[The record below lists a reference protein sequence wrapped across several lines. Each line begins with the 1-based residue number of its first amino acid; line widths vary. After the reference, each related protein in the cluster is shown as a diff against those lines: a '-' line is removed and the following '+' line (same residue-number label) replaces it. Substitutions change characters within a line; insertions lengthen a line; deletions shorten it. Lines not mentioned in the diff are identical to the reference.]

1 MNAPVLLFDLDGT
14 LTDPQPGIVGCIRH
28 ALDRLGQPSPTEER
42 LVSFIGPPLRGAFAT
57 LLDTSD
63 RRRVEEAMTLY
74 RERYGTVGLFENTV
88 YSGVAEML
96 DEARATGSPCFVATG
111 KPLVYTSQIVKHFG
125 LMDRFAALYGSELD
139 GRFDDKAELLE
150 HLLRRE
156 RIPAHDAIM
165 IGDRAADVVAA
176 KKNGLRSVGVLWGFG
191 DDAELE
197 DAGADALCASP
208 DDLVGCTRRLAQSP
222 DR

>member
-28 ALDRLGQPSPTEER
+28 ALDCLGQASPSEER

-63 RRRVEEAMTLY
+63 RERVEKAMTLY
-74 RERYGTVGLFENTV
+74 RERYGTVGLFENAV
-88 YSGVAEML
+88 YDGVPEML
-96 DEARATGSPCFVATG
+96 DEARANGSPCFVATG
-111 KPLVYTSQIVKHFG
+111 KPLVYTNRIMEHFG
-125 LMDRFAALYGSELD
+125 LSDRFAGIYGSELD

-150 HLLRRE
+150 HLLRQE
-156 RIPAHDAIM
+156 RIEPPDALM

-176 KKNGLRSVGVLWGFG
+176 RKNGLRSIGVLWGFG
-191 DDAELE
+191 DRQELE
-197 DAGADALCASP
+197 DAGADVLCASP
-208 DDLVGCTRRLAQSP
+208 VELVGCAHRLAGSAG
-222 DR
+222 R

>member
-1 MNAPVLLFDLDGT
+1 MTAPVLLFDLDGT
-14 LTDPQPGIVGCIRH
+14 LSDPHVGIVRSIRH
-28 ALDRLGQPSPTEER
+28 ALECLGRPCPPEDR
-42 LVSFIGPPLRGAFAT
+42 LVSFIGPPLRHAFAT
-57 LLDTSD
+57 LLDTPD
-63 RRRVEEAMTLY
+63 RARVEEAMTLY
-74 RERYGTVGLFENTV
+74 RERYATVGLFENTV
-88 YSGVAEML
+88 YSGVPEML
-96 DEARATGSPCFVATG
+96 AEARATGSPCFVATG

-208 DDLVGCTRRLAQSP
+208 DDLVGCTRRLARSP
-222 DR
+222 GR